1 MLQKNKLKKKSPAI
15 QLFVIMASRGRSGIT
30 YIHSAF
36 SAYQRLVSLFVDRVK
51 HERQQS
57 PILFQQWSVLHTS
70 TVAKKSD
77 MVPQLD
83 HTEDLK
89 HTWSW
94 LLQLG
99 VGLWWWIVAPFK
111 FQLPLFDA
119 QDRTL
124 GNLIASNISQRMK
137 VKLVLLMLL
146 LLLLLLCSFHP
157 PSWLALW
164 ESATSCGAIIYVN
177 RQLFPNQNEQDLASC
192 NLVEVA
198 HLQKSH
204 MCNNTFHCGITAW
217 RLLTAVAWRQEIPLS
232 SFTPWVQLW
241 QL

>member
-1 MLQKNKLKKKSPAI
+1 MLSNSETVIHFTFESNQTGKCYKNKKIKKSSDSVVCDNGQQRA
-15 QLFVIMASRGRSGIT
+15 LRD
-30 YIHSAF
+30 YIHSSAF

-57 PILFQQWSVLHTS
+57 PILFRQWSVLHTS

-94 LLQLG
+94 PLQLG

-146 LLLLLLCSFHP
+146 LLLLLLLCSFHP
-157 PSWLALW
+157 TQLTGFVRVSYLVW
-164 ESATSCGAIIYVN
+164 CNHI
-177 RQLFPNQNEQDLASC
+177 RQQTTVPKPEWTRFSQ
-192 NLVEVA
+192 
-198 HLQKSH
+198 LQPGGGCSPPKISH
-204 MCNNTFHCGITAW
+204 
-217 RLLTAVAWRQEIPLS
+217 V
-232 SFTPWVQLW
+232 
-241 QL
+241 